1 MSTKKIATFGVLVAL
16 AFIFSYIESLIPFYF
31 GVPGMKLGLANI
43 VVLTAIYK
51 LGSKEA
57 YALSI
62 VRIILV
68 GFTFGNM
75 YSLLYSIAGG
85 LLSCTTMVLLKK
97 TNKFSPVGVSVSGGV
112 MHNVGQIIVAMIV
125 LETSAL
131 VYYLPALLIAGA
143 VTGVVIGLVGNEI
156 TKRLP

>member
-1 MSTKKIATFGVLVAL
+1 MSTKKVATFGVLVAL

-43 VVLTAIYK
+43 VVLTALYK
-51 LGSKEA
+51 LGVKEA
-57 YALSI
+57 YSLCI

-68 GFTFGNM
+68 GFTFGNL

-85 LLSCTTMVLLKK
+85 LLSCTAMVLLKMTK
-97 TNKFSPVGVSVSGGV
+97 KFSQIGVSAVGGI
-112 MHNVGQIIVAMIV
+112 MHNVGQITVAMIV

-131 VYYLPALLIAGA
+131 IYYLPALLISGVLTGALIGVAG
-143 VTGVVIGLVGNEI
+143 GEI
-156 TKRLP
+156 IKRLR